1 MVAVQTGSSGRKLD
15 VNGVEVASNTL
26 PQAANGL
33 GACLIGGSGGVSE
46 FFGGRIDDVRL
57 YNRALSASEVQALF
71 ASTAPVGTLQFSAA
85 TYSVSENAGNAT
97 VTVTRTGGS
106 AGAVSVTFTASNG
119 TATAPGDYSVIS
131 PTAVSFADG
140 ETAKTVSISIIDD
153 TTVEANE
160 TVNLALSTPTGGAS
174 LGSPSAAVPDHY
186 RQ

>member
-1 MVAVQTGSSGRKLD
+1 M
-15 VNGVEVASNTL
+15 
-26 PQAANGL
+26 
-33 GACLIGGSGGVSE
+33 SE

-131 PTAVSFADG
+131 PTVSFADG

-174 LGSPSAAVPDHY
+174 LGSPSAAVRPLPTMTFPPSARY
-186 RQ
+186 SLALRPTVFQRTLAPPQSQ